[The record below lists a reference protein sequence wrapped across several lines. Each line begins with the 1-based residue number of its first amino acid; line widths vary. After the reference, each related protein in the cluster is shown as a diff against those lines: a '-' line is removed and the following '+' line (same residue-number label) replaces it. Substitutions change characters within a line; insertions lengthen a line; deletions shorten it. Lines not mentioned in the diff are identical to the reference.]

1 MSDKLGWRITA
12 HFVAFVA
19 LVMLALTFYLPGR
32 QRAVETA
39 DLQSRLAAEAQLL
52 SQSLASHGE
61 SCGGRGALAQ
71 QWAVHLEAQ
80 VTLIAADGVV
90 LAQSP
95 AVYGMGEDLSFRPE
109 VAGALATGQGVAI
122 DSDPISGEETTYVAT
137 LGMSDDQ
144 EPKIVRLALSLKPV
158 IDHQNQLRLTLVAAT
173 SLAVLLAVA
182 TGIPI
187 ARHITQSVSRLLGAT
202 RRLAAGDLAARVIP
216 TRHDELGQLMHAFNE
231 MADRFQEHAAAMAR
245 ERDEQDALLEYMA
258 DGVIIVDGAGHVQL
272 INQAAI
278 RLLGLDEAN
287 VTGQSLAQV
296 VRDHHLIEVG
306 QMCRQQGQQQETSLE
321 IGHLGLF
328 LRVIVTPLNER
339 DNPRCLFILQD
350 LTRVR
355 HLETVRRDFVSNIS
369 HELRTPLASLKA
381 LADTL
386 RDGALDDPPA
396 AQRFLDRIDTE
407 VDDMTQIVQELL
419 ELSRAESGQVPLK
432 LVGTEVADL
441 LAPPVERLQAQ
452 AERAGLAL
460 TIRLPPL
467 VPLVLADAE
476 RVQQVVAN
484 LAHNAIK
491 FTPPGGSIS
500 VSAEAAADEVIISV
514 QDTGV
519 GIAADDLPRIFE
531 RFYKADRARSG
542 GGTGL
547 GLAIARHI
555 VQAHGGRIW
564 AESVEGGG
572 CAFYF
577 TLPTA
582 DETTTGFSPEAS

>member
-1 MSDKLGWRITA
+1 
-12 HFVAFVA
+12 
-19 LVMLALTFYLPGR
+19 
-32 QRAVETA
+32 VETA
-39 DLQSRLAAEAQLL
+39 DLQSRLAAEAHLL
-52 SQSLASHGE
+52 SQSLASHRE
-61 SCGGRGALAQ
+61 SPVGLDALAQ
-71 QWAVHLEAQ
+71 QWAVHLGAQ
-80 VTLIAADGVV
+80 VTVIAADGTV
-90 LAQSP
+90 LAQSH
-95 AVYGMGEDLSFRPE
+95 AVYGTGEDLSFRPE

-122 DSDPISGEETTYVAT
+122 DSDPISGTEMMYVAALGAT
-137 LGMSDDQ
+137 LGARGGDK
-144 EPKIVRLALSLKPV
+144 PRIVRLGLSLKPV
-158 IDHQNQLRLTLVAAT
+158 MDHQNQLRLTLLIAA
-173 SLAVLLAVA
+173 LLAVVLA
-182 TGIPI
+182 AVAGVPI
-187 ARHITQSVSRLLGAT
+187 TRHITQSVSRMLGAT

-216 TRHDELGQLMHAFNE
+216 TRHDELGRLIHAFNE
-231 MADRFQEHAAAMAR
+231 TADRFQEHATAMAR
-245 ERDEQDALLEYMA
+245 DRDEQDALLEYMA
-258 DGVIIVDGAGHVQL
+258 DGVIIVDGAGQVQL

-306 QMCRQQGQQQETSLE
+306 QMCRQQGQQQEASLE

-328 LRVIVTPLNER
+328 LRVIVTPLSEA

-441 LAPPVERLQAQ
+441 LVPPVERLQAQ

-460 TIRLPPL
+460 TIRLPHL

-491 FTPPGGSIS
+491 FTRPDGSVS

-519 GIAADDLPRIFE
+519 GIPADDLPRIFE

-555 VQAHGGRIW
+555 IQAHGGRIW
-564 AESVEGGG
+564 AESVEGEG
-572 CAFYF
+572 CTFYF

-582 DETTTGFSPEAS
+582 DETTTGFSPQAS